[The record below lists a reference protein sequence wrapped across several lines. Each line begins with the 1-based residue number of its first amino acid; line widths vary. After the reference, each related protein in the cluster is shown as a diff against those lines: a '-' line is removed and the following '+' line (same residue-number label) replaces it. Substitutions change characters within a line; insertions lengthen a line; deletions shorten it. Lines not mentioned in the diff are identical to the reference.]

1 MNTMIKSIILEKYNN
16 ELTGRLVINLTD
28 AIDAF
33 AREVDDDGVESFVK
47 TTSTTIRIRRD
58 VFIAQ
63 IRAAAHDA
71 TSPALGNA
79 FGYRLDSAKVGGI
92 EELFSVLN
100 VLLQGA
106 TIDIESELKEAN
118 DEDQS
123 HDAFFYS
130 ITNLDLDPVMEY
142 LVAQH
147 FVENFM
153 KVQDIT
159 RQSMFIEKMFKISL

>member
-1 MNTMIKSIILEKYNN
+1 MKTTIKSIILEKYNN
-16 ELTGRLVINLTD
+16 ELTGRLVVNITD

-33 AREVDDDGVESFVK
+33 AREVDEDGVESFVK
-47 TTSTTIRIRRD
+47 TESTTIRIRRD
-58 VFIAQ
+58 VFVAQ
-63 IRAAAHDA
+63 VRAAAHNIKN
-71 TSPALGNA
+71 PAFGNA
-79 FGYRLDSAKVGGI
+79 FGYRLDSAKVGGV

-106 TIDIESELKEAN
+106 SIEIESELKEAN
-118 DEDQS
+118 DEEQT

-130 ITNLDLDPVMEY
+130 ITSMKLDSVMEY
-142 LVAQH
+142 LIAQH

-159 RQSMFIEKMFKISL
+159 RQSMFIEKMFKVSL